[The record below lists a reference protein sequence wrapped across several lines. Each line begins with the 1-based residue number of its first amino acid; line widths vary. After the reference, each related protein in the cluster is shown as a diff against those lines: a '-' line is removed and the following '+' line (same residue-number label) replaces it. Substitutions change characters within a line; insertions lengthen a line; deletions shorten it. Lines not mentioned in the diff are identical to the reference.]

1 MKELKGHHMIDSL
14 NLIDLLKGEVLP
26 IKIDNLKDYKIGRLK
41 DLKIETGHLRDQL
54 IEDMID
60 SQYHITIGSHLRD
73 LFLKVT
79 EDKKEVLTKGHLKG
93 SLRDCLRDMKD
104 LLLIDNLKD
113 NLLRHFTKGL
123 K

>member
-60 SQYHITIGSHLRD
+60 SQYHITIGNHLRD

-79 EDKKEVLTKGHLKG
+79 EDKKEVLMRGHLKV
-93 SLRDCLRDMKD
+93 SLRDCLRDTKD

-113 NLLRHFTKGL
+113 NLLRHITKGP